1 MYPGAKKGEE
11 AVVKPVKDKLTYGMF
26 PTEEMV
32 VICSLS
38 AHVIFNVVQ
47 G

>member
-1 MYPGAKKGEE
+1 MYPRAKKGEE
-11 AVVKPVKDKLTYGMF
+11 AVVKPVKDKLTHGMF

-32 VICSLS
+32 VMCSLS
-38 AHVIFNVVQ
+38 VHMFFNVVQ